1 MKMDKLKD
9 LNYRAL
15 FIRIA
20 ISIVGTVLSSFGVG
34 CYYACGL
41 GTDPISVFVDGLH
54 NACGLSYGQI
64 STICNVILTILIFL
78 FERKHLGIG
87 TIIGMFLGGPLIDL
101 FEGMLRSN
109 FPLTSISLLTKLLI
123 LLTGL
128 ITTSIGYALSIGCKM
143 GIGCFQFVPIF
154 LTDLIKLDI
163 KYTQMISDAAFFLI
177 GWAMKGVIGIGTI
190 VGVLCTGY
198 ILGYVLDKTLEYVD
212 RQGELFTAK

>member
-1 MKMDKLKD
+1 MKD
-9 LNYRAL
+9 LIERIDYPAIFKKSLLFVIATAL
-15 FIRIA
+15 CELGIA
-20 ISIVGTVLSSFGVG
+20 
-34 CYYACGL
+34 CYYTARL

-123 LLTGL
+123 LLAGL

-198 ILGYVLDKTLEYVD
+198 ILGYVLDKTFEYVD